1 MRIYWLI
8 GLLALTAPDQACA
21 WGPEGH
27 SIVAEIAQRKLARE
41 APDIAQKIAAIM
53 GPGESLASIAS
64 WADDF
69 RDEHKSTTNW
79 HFVNIPI
86 ASSTFDPETQCK
98 ADDPEGDCII
108 AELDRLKSA
117 LRCKSGDEQKQA
129 LMFAVHFLGD
139 IHQPLHTVAEEHGGN
154 GIDVLMF
161 MHGARCKT
169 HCRVSAEATNLHAAW
184 DVGLINMTVFDWGA
198 YVTRLENGWL
208 KSQEAQQP
216 GIDGGTP
223 LDWALET
230 HKVAQTVWPL
240 TPANKILDEPYYD
253 RVLPA
258 LDRQLGV
265 AGLRLARFLTDAFRA
280 TGQCP

>member
-1 MRIYWLI
+1 MRICWLI
-8 GLLALTAPDQACA
+8 GLLALTTLDQACA

-41 APDIAQKIAAIM
+41 APDVAQKVAAILP
-53 GPGESLASIAS
+53 PGQSLASIAS

-69 RDEHKSTTNW
+69 RAEHKSTTNW
-79 HFVNIPI
+79 HFVDIPI
-86 ASSTFDPETQCK
+86 ANGTFDPATQCK

-108 AELDRLKSA
+108 AELERLKAA
-117 LRCKSGDEQKQA
+117 LRCKSGEEQRQA

-139 IHQPLHTVAEEHGGN
+139 IHQPLHTVAEERGGN
-154 GIDVLMF
+154 GIEVLMF
-161 MHGARCKT
+161 MHGARCKA
-169 HCRVSAEATNLHAAW
+169 HCRISPTTTNLHAAW
-184 DVGLINMTVFDWGA
+184 DSDLINMTAYAWGS

-208 KSQEAQQP
+208 KSPEAQQP

-230 HKVAQTVWPL
+230 HKAAQAIWAL

-253 RVLPA
+253 KNLPT

-280 TGQCP
+280 SGQCP